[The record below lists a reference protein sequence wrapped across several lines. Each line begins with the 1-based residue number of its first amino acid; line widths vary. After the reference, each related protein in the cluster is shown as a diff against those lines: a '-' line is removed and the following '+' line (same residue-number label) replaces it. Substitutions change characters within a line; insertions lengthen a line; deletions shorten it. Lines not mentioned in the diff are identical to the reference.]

1 MAIPFLSDIK
11 LNGNQIKE
19 LVVDHKSGSQP
30 SSGFHGQLI
39 FRTDENKIYINQS
52 TNFNSPSWAS
62 IAGDITGIT
71 AGNGLVGDATTGDV
85 TIDVGPS
92 KGISVSTNR
101 VSVDVDDVSINFDGA
116 TDAAKIQL
124 K

>member
-1 MAIPFLSDIK
+1 MLLPSAISMSNL
-11 LNGNQIKE
+11 
-19 LVVDHKSGSQP
+19 
-30 SSGFHGQLI
+30 
-39 FRTDENKIYINQS
+39 NKIYINQS

-101 VSVDVDDVSINFDGA
+101 VSVDDY
-116 TDAAKIQL
+116 DAIISWSEQFSAFITSDRL
-124 K
+124 G